1 MHFHHSKE
9 APSGLDPAF
18 GAEVS
23 LETTTTTREE
33 WISSHCTG
41 NKKALLIGIN
51 YSGTDSKIHFLPS
64 TLRVLT
70 CKNGMH
76 QAHSMDVTQTCRGC
90 ISSLLKHMVFWQK
103 ISSYSR
109 TRASLR
115 MNTSPPRLIWCI
127 SPRFTKLS
135 EAVLK
140 LHRYSSIGCNGS

>member
-23 LETTTTTREE
+23 LETTRTTTTREE

-51 YSGTDSKIHFLPS
+51 YSGTDSKIRFVLS
-64 TLRVLT
+64 TLQVLT
-70 CKNGMH
+70 WNWMH

-90 ISSLLKHMVFWQK
+90 ISSLLKHMVF
-103 ISSYSR
+103 
-109 TRASLR
+109 
-115 MNTSPPRLIWCI
+115 
-127 SPRFTKLS
+127 
-135 EAVLK
+135 
-140 LHRYSSIGCNGS
+140 